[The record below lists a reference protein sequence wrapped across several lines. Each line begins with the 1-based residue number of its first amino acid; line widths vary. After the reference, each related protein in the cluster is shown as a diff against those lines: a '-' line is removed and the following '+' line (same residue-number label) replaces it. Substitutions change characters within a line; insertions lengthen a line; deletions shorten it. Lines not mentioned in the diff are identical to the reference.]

1 MTLLPIHIIAG
12 AVAIATGFVSLY
24 ALKGAALHRKSGMIF
39 VYAMLV
45 MAVSGAVMAALKAQ
59 RLNLV
64 QGVVALYL
72 VTTAL
77 LTVRPRVLEF
87 RWIGPG
93 LMLVALAAGLYE
105 VKLGFEALSRPRG
118 TIDGAPAALI
128 FIFGAVP
135 LLAALGD
142 LRMTV
147 ARGIQ
152 GARRIARHLW
162 RMCFATFIATGSFFL
177 GQGNRVIPKP
187 IRIMPLLVI
196 LALLPLGLMIY
207 WLLRVRLAQRYSR
220 ADRGIQL

>member
-1 MTLLPIHIIAG
+1 
-12 AVAIATGFVSLY
+12 V
-24 ALKGAALHRKSGMIF
+24 K
-39 VYAMLV
+39 
-45 MAVSGAVMAALKAQ
+45 
-59 RLNLV
+59 
-64 QGVVALYL
+64 GVVALYL
-72 VTTAL
+72 VSTAL
-77 LTVRPRVLEF
+77 LTVRRRVREF
-87 RWIGPG
+87 RWIDSG